1 MSIINWGKKERIMP
15 NKSFP
20 RSQTL
25 AEGRREKCALPH
37 GGLHPSPGPDSHITI
52 YMALSI
58 VLIPEQA

>member
-1 MSIINWGKKERIMP
+1 MSIINWGKKNGLCQI
-15 NKSFP
+15 KSFP

-25 AEGRREKCALPH
+25 AEGRREGSAPR
-37 GGLHPSPGPDSHITI
+37 GGLHPSRGPDSHITI